1 MGKQTAGQAE
11 KKQETAKQTAVKETA
26 AAKQTSGGQSGSGS
40 NQKRPRRKIWVF
52 LLVVIAFIG
61 GALAWQTARPQ
72 NRMEPN
78 AVVGAMPGKTDEQI
92 QEELNRKVEE
102 KMIAFSINSHPVYPD
117 GRTAGNILFENPSS
131 NNKLTKMEL
140 YRDDT
145 GEKIYETG
153 LLRPGSYVPEAK
165 LDQNLPVGDY
175 TCTAYIYAYRLEDE
189 SYIGKVAA
197 GITITVQQ

>member
-1 MGKQTAGQAE
+1 MKQASNRTSAKNASVKQAP
-11 KKQETAKQTAVKETA
+11 V
-26 AAKQTSGGQSGSGS
+26 KQTSGGKGGSGE
-40 NQKRPRRKIWVF
+40 NTARPRRKSWVF
-52 LLVVIAFIG
+52 LLVIIAFLG

-140 YRDDT
+140 YLDDT
-145 GEKIYETG
+145 GDKIYETG

-165 LDQNLPVGDY
+165 LDKNLASGDY